1 MAISTIWIKRT
12 FCSFMALME
21 INVPFLPHVGVST
34 HKRLDPWIPY
44 LVSWSM
50 DPKSVGTKS
59 WYRHRWIPWYHDQQW
74 VWLIRRIPI
83 LWVWFIRR
91 WDNIPWWLI
100 GVITWYIVL
109 HTTNNEYG
117 LLEIDTYNEYGLLE
131 DGPIHHSG
139 NTMKILVS
147 SCVAS
152 I

>member
-109 HTTNNEYG
+109 HTQQWVWFIRDRHIQWVWFIRGWTNTSWW
-117 LLEIDTYNEYGLLE
+117 L
-131 DGPIHHSG
+131 
-139 NTMKILVS
+139 
-147 SCVAS
+147 VAS
-152 I
+152 TKVLVH